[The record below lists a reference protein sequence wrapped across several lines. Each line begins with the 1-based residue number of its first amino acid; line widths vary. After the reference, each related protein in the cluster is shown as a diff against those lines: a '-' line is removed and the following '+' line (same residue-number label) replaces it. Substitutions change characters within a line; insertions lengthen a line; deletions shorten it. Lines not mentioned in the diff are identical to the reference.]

1 MSALF
6 NLLINSKKDG
16 IHLVNDHSLS
26 HLLLLKTF
34 HLAESDHFWMK
45 YSSSFHLS
53 SWPLATYQ
61 SKDPLH
67 QAGWVE
73 EVHSLKL

>member
-1 MSALF
+1 MSVLF

-34 HLAESDHFWMK
+34 YLKENQIWMK

-73 EVHSLKL
+73 EVYSLRL

>member
-34 HLAESDHFWMK
+34 YLKENQIWMK

-53 SWPLATYQ
+53 SWSLATYQ

-73 EVHSLKL
+73 EVYSLRL